1 MTANLPQQNYP
12 INFFMSGGQYISDNF
27 NMKII
32 DTSSPNA
39 FENLD
44 LTTIKPDMLQE
55 YINSEK
61 PPENNQKESKGFFD
75 SISDFFK
82 N

>member
-1 MTANLPQQNYP
+1 MTANIPQQNYP

-32 DTSSPNA
+32 DTASPTA

-61 PPENNQKESKGFFD
+61 PPENEQKQEKGFFD
-75 SISDFFK
+75 SLSDFFK